1 MPRSRTPT
9 WLTASTLL
17 LEHLRAHHHVEI
29 KLSVTHHAHEPE
41 PLPIEKLPIGEWTL
55 TGGTTI
61 MGLAASLWP
70 DVFHRFLGL

>member
-1 MPRSRTPT
+1 M
-9 WLTASTLL
+9 STLPNWLPVLTPL
-17 LEHLRAHHHVEI
+17 LNHLREHHHVEV
-29 KLSVTHHAHEPE
+29 KLSLTNHAHAPE

-70 DVFHRFLGL
+70 DVFHRLLGL